1 MTRELMN
8 MWSLGDERM
17 LYEDEAVEAAKEYL
31 KRDATADDVELE
43 EYRPSDMRDVDAAQV
58 TLDMLY
64 HLEEYFYEHE
74 DFLTDDDGGALFQIG
89 DVPRELRDR
98 LVAIV
103 QEVLDVGLDLSDA
116 RCQPTGRTKVVTR
129 DD

>member
-1 MTRELMN
+1 

-17 LYEDEAVEAAKEYL
+17 LYEDEAVEAAKAYL
-31 KRDATADDVELE
+31 NRNPNVESVELE

-74 DFLTDDDGGALFQIG
+74 DFLTGDDGGALFGLG
-89 DVPRELRDR
+89 DVPRELRGR

-103 QEVLDVGLDLSDA
+103 QEVLDVGLDLRDA
-116 RCQPTGRTKVVTR
+116 RYQPTGRTKVVTR
-129 DD
+129 DV